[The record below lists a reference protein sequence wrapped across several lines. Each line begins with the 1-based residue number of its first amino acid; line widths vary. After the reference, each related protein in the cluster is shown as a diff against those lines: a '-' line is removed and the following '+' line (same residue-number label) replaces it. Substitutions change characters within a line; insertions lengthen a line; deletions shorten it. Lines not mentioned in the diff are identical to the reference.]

1 MGPETTARKPTA
13 ATEPAE
19 EKFWTVGNL
28 KWLVGTATLPVVLL
42 LLSTHYQ
49 EQSKQ
54 NAQEA
59 IRAAD
64 ERAKADR
71 NLQLYTELLQRR
83 ESADTEA
90 RRDVFNKL
98 MDKYLNPADTD
109 LDGKAVLLEVLAL
122 NFHESLN
129 LSPLFWQLDRKI
141 HRAKLEAKTRDELL
155 SGLERVALEVKNRQV
170 AFLAPN
176 DLPQPHAVELANV
189 PVLGLKGTCEAP
201 SSQGSGTVQHAVVV
215 NVESS
220 YQDAQAKADNH
231 KRGFSIDVI
240 CRDPLERRLRVQV
253 TDKQSRRVW
262 DPFWLDLYDFPL
274 VNFTRLSGAERFSI
288 VLDAY
293 DAKNGFAQLR
303 LVYFPNM
310 RGGAKDKAYITDL
323 MSRLLPDELSPGAAA
338 PAGAASVPR

>member
-1 MGPETTARKPTA
+1 MASETNTEKQASGTDPTA
-13 ATEPAE
+13 
-19 EKFWTVGNL
+19 EKFWTVGTL

-42 LLSTHYQ
+42 LLSTHFQ

-54 NAQEA
+54 NAQAA
-59 IRAAD
+59 IIAAD
-64 ERAKADR
+64 KRAKADR

-98 MDKYLNPADTD
+98 MDKYLNPSDPD
-109 LDGKAVLLEVLAL
+109 LDGKVVLLEVLAL

-141 HRAKLEAKTRDELL
+141 ERAKLPVAARGELQN
-155 SGLERVALEVKNRQV
+155 SLERVALDVKYRQI

-176 DLPQPHAVELANV
+176 EMPDPHAVELAKV
-189 PVLGLKGTCEAP
+189 PVLGTDGNCSAP
-201 SSQGSGTVQHAVVV
+201 SLQGNDVAQEPVVIDL
-215 NVESS
+215 EAR
-220 YQDAQAKADNH
+220 YQDAQDPAISH
-231 KRGFSIDVI
+231 KRGFSIEVI
-240 CRDPLERRLRVQV
+240 CHDPLEKRLRVMV
-253 TDKQSRRVW
+253 NDAQSQRRS

-274 VNFTRLSGAERFSI
+274 VNFTRLSSAERFAI
-288 VLDAY
+288 VLDEYA
-293 DAKNGFAQLR
+293 NGYARLR

-323 MSRLLPDELSPGAAA
+323 MSRLLPDDLTPGIAAGTAAA
-338 PAGAASVPR
+338 SAPAK

>member
-1 MGPETTARKPTA
+1 MSPETTTGKLSSGTVPT
-13 ATEPAE
+13 E

-28 KWLVGTATLPVVLL
+28 KWFVGTATLPVVLL
-42 LLSTHYQ
+42 LLSTHFQ

-54 NAQEA
+54 NAQDA

-83 ESADTEA
+83 ESADSEA

-98 MDKYLNPADTD
+98 MDKYLSPADTD
-109 LDGKAVLLEVLAL
+109 LEGKEVLLEVLAL

-141 HRAKLEAKTRDELL
+141 HRAELQANSRDELL
-155 SGLERVALEVKNRQV
+155 SGLERVALEVKNRQI

-176 DLPQPHAVELANV
+176 DLPQPHPVKLANV
-189 PVLGLKGTCEAP
+189 PVLGLRGTCKPP
-201 SSQGSGTVQHAVVV
+201 SFQGSGEVQEPVVV
-215 NVESS
+215 EVESS
-220 YQDAQAKADNH
+220 YQDAQAKADNG
-231 KRGFSIDVI
+231 KRGFEINVI
-240 CRDPLERRLRVQV
+240 CRDPRERRLRVQV
-253 TDKQSRRVW
+253 TDKQTRRVW

-274 VNFTRLSGAERFSI
+274 VNFTRLSSAERFSI
-288 VLDAY
+288 VLDVY
-293 DAKNGFAQLR
+293 DAKNGYAQLR

-323 MSRLLPDELSPGAAA
+323 MTRLLPDELSPGSAAS
-338 PAGAASVPR
+338 AGAASAPR